1 MGYFDTINWDKLKAD
16 LEKGLQQGLVAVKKG
31 AMVAKKKA
39 EELTVE
45 GKRQYKILAL
55 KAKAHKAISDLGARV
70 YELMGTKAK
79 NPALDSKVKE
89 LAAQIKKWEFEIAL
103 LEQAPKKAAKKKT
116 KKTTRKK

>member
-45 GKRQYKILAL
+45 GKRQYKILSL
-55 KAKAHKAISDLGARV
+55 KAKAHKGISDLGARV
-70 YELMGTKAK
+70 YAIMGTTAK
-79 NPALDSKVKE
+79 NPAQDAKVKE
-89 LAAQIKKWEFEIAL
+89 LAAQIKKMEIEIAL
-103 LEQAPKKAAKKKT
+103 LEQLPKKAAKKKT
-116 KKTTRKK
+116 KKTARKK